1 MGAVFSDLNKGSDV
15 TKGLKKVD
23 ASQMTHKN
31 PSLRAQAPVPT
42 RSDSSGSL
50 RSKSPA
56 PPGKKPKPESMRT
69 KKPPKKELDGNKW
82 IIDNF
87 DSPGDVIEIE
97 AEIQHS
103 VLISRCKNTTIR
115 ITGKGNAI
123 SLDNSSRTS
132 LIIDSLV
139 SSVDVIK
146 CPNFALQVLG
156 TLPTI
161 LLDQVDGATVYL
173 SKDSVNT
180 EVFTSK
186 CSSININLPVD
197 DDYVENPIPEQIR
210 SYVKDGKLISEI
222 VEHAG

>member
-1 MGAVFSDLNKGSDV
+1 M
-15 TKGLKKVD
+15 
-23 ASQMTHKN
+23 
-31 PSLRAQAPVPT
+31 
-42 RSDSSGSL
+42 
-50 RSKSPA
+50 
-56 PPGKKPKPESMRT
+56 
-69 KKPPKKELDGNKW
+69 
-82 IIDNF
+82 
-87 DSPGDVIEIE
+87 
-97 AEIQHS
+97 
-103 VLISRCKNTTIR
+103 
-115 ITGKGNAI
+115 

-173 SKDSVNT
+173 SKDSLAT

-186 CSSININLPVD
+186 CSSININLPVE
-197 DDYVENPIPEQIR
+197 DDYAENPLPEQIR
-210 SYVKDGKLISEI
+210 SYIKDGKLISEI